1 MGMEIERKFL
11 VNNAPFEKWDEGIDI
26 TQGYLA
32 RGQQATARVR
42 TFGSQGFMT
51 IKGKTTGIS
60 RQEFEYEIPYEDAQ
74 ALLLLCEGGLIIK
87 RRWQVKVGAHL
98 WEVDRFEGEN
108 SGLIVAEIE
117 LSSENESFTKPDWL
131 GIEVSDDPRY
141 FNGALSRT
149 PYQDW

>member
-11 VNNAPFEKWDEGIDI
+11 VHNAPFESWGKGIEI
-26 TQGYLA
+26 IQGYLA

-42 TFGSQGFMT
+42 TFGLQGFMT
-51 IKGKTTGIS
+51 IKGKTKGIS

-74 ALLLLCEGGLIIK
+74 ALLRLCEGDIIIK
-87 RRWQVKVGAHL
+87 KRWLLRMGSHV
-98 WEVDRFEGEN
+98 WEIDRFEGKN
-108 SGLIVAEIE
+108 LGLIVAEIE
-117 LSSENESFTKPDWL
+117 LKSENEAFTKPEWV
-131 GIEVSDDPRY
+131 GMEVSDDPRY